1 MTFDRKTA
9 IISNVNS
16 EKFKRLHRMQN
27 ENKIPDMHSAK
38 IETAR
43 GDARNRIA
51 MIANLNI
58 LLTESGFPVSFRI
71 FAFSFILCS
80 STASHSLGEQCILER
95 SNLLHTVW
103 ASRQQKNDGQA
114 ALPGLGSL
122 LPNGAE
128 DMR

>member
-1 MTFDRKTA
+1 M
-9 IISNVNS
+9 
-16 EKFKRLHRMQN
+16 
-27 ENKIPDMHSAK
+27 
-38 IETAR
+38 
-43 GDARNRIA
+43 RNRIA

-114 ALPGLGSL
+114 AASLMLPGLGSL